1 MGDAAKQAKAL
12 YCTEQRNVY
21 IGARWTES
29 TYAYPERSDDNPAEV
44 RASAEAETHVRTKNN
59 RWSHQKSAEAI
70 VSRKRAAPERGKKKC
85 RGLTKDEGLNV
96 RKEGGIKRFMA
107 KAATTET
114 L

>member
-70 VSRKRAAPERGKKKC
+70 VSRKRAAPERGKKNAEVSQRMK
-85 RGLTKDEGLNV
+85 G
-96 RKEGGIKRFMA
+96 
-107 KAATTET
+107 
-114 L
+114 